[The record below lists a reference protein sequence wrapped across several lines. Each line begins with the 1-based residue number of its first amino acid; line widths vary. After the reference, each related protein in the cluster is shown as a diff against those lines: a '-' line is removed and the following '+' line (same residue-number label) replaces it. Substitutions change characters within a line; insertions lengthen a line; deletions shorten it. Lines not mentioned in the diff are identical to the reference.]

1 MKNIR
6 FDPGTHINEFMN
18 CAYEKWKFDVDP
30 EAKKHGNHK
39 PYHGT
44 GTEAFRGPKLKARK
58 EE

>member
-6 FDPGTHINEFMN
+6 NYPGQHISEFVYS
-18 CAYEKWKFDVDP
+18 AYEKWKFDVDP

-39 PYHGT
+39 PYQGT

>member
-1 MKNIR
+1 MKYIR
-6 FDPGTHINEFMN
+6 NYPGQHISEFVYS
-18 CAYEKWKFDVDP
+18 AYETWKFDVDP

-39 PYHGT
+39 PYQGT

>member
-6 FDPGTHINEFMN
+6 FAPGLHINEFIN
-18 CAYEKWKFDVDP
+18 CAYEKWGLDVDQ

-39 PYHGT
+39 PYQGT

>member
-1 MKNIR
+1 M
-6 FDPGTHINEFMN
+6 
-18 CAYEKWKFDVDP
+18 DP

-39 PYHGT
+39 PYQGT